1 MSRIG
6 KKIISVPKG
15 VEVKVDQ
22 SFVSVK
28 GPKGEMKEA
37 IHPHVYIISEN
48 NEVRINVKEPEV
60 KADKA
65 LWGLYGSLIKN
76 MITGVTVGFGK
87 KLEING
93 VGYKAQVSGDKIVFN
108 LGFSHPI
115 DFPLPK
121 GIAAAIDKNVIS
133 VSGIDKRLVGEVAS
147 RIRALKPPEP
157 YKGKGIKYIDEIIV
171 KKAGK
176 AAKAAG
182 GAAAGGA

>member
-6 KKIISVPKG
+6 KKLISVPKG

-22 SFVSVK
+22 AFVSVK
-28 GPKGEMKEA
+28 GPKGELKEA
-37 IHPHVYIISEN
+37 IHPHVLIVSEN
-48 NEVRINVKEPEV
+48 NEVKINVKEPDV
-60 KADKA
+60 KTDKA

-76 MITGVTVGFGK
+76 MIIGVTVGFEK
-87 KLEING
+87 KMEING

-108 LGFSHPI
+108 LGFSHPV
-115 DFPLPK
+115 DFVLPK
-121 GIAAAIDKNVIS
+121 GITVKIDKNIIS
-133 VSGIDKRLVGEVAS
+133 VSGIDKRLVGTVAAE
-147 RIRALKPPEP
+147 IRGLKPPEP

-182 GAAAGGA
+182 AGAGA